1 MADLDFKRFRVLAVV
16 HIFVGLLLLPL
27 SAAFG
32 LILTPIVALGP
43 LWIVIL
49 GVLLWRPTVR
59 KGILLRW
66 THIVGVVVAA
76 LLCTHGILALRAAER
91 SSAEGGGLMG
101 AYGLIPVAFGVLL
114 GATSAAS
121 LWLLRTQRSGERC

>member
-1 MADLDFKRFRVLAVV
+1 MTDLDVRSFRVFAVV

-32 LILTPIVALGP
+32 LILIPIVALGP
-43 LWIVIL
+43 LWIVLL
-49 GVLLWRPTVR
+49 GVLLWHPTVR

-66 THIVGVVVAA
+66 THIVGVVVAV

-91 SSAEGGGLMG
+91 SSGEGGGLMG
-101 AYGLIPVAFGVLL
+101 VYV
-114 GATSAAS
+114 S
-121 LWLLRTQRSGERC
+121 L